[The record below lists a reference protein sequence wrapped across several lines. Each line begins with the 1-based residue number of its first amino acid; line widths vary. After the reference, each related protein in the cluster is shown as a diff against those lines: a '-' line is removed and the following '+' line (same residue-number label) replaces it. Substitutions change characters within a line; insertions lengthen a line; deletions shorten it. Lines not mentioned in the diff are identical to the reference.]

1 MLLEPCLGGEL
12 WTLLRNKVN
21 FDEKWTK
28 FYTACCVEALSYLH
42 SQNIIYRDLKPE
54 NLVLSSNGYPK
65 LCDFGFAKKL
75 RPGHKAWTFCGTPEY
90 VPPEIILN
98 KGHDQS
104 ADFYAL
110 GIFIYELLTGN
121 PPFNSADAMKV
132 YRMALKGLESFSMPL
147 DKISRCSATIIRHL
161 AKEFPS
167 ERLGN
172 GRNGVNDIR
181 RHKWF
186 QGFDWDGLAQ
196 GSLEAPYTPK
206 IASATDL
213 HNFDVFDDPE
223 DEFLDCESPDD
234 EGWDREF

>member
-1 MLLEPCLGGEL
+1 
-12 WTLLRNKVN
+12 
-21 FDEKWTK
+21 
-28 FYTACCVEALSYLH
+28 
-42 SQNIIYRDLKPE
+42 
-54 NLVLSSNGYPK
+54 
-65 LCDFGFAKKL
+65 
-75 RPGHKAWTFCGTPEY
+75 
-90 VPPEIILN
+90 
-98 KGHDQS
+98 
-104 ADFYAL
+104 
-110 GIFIYELLTGN
+110 
-121 PPFNSADAMKV
+121 
-132 YRMALKGLESFSMPL
+132 MPL

-186 QGFDWDGLAQ
+186 QVSFLATFLTDSQSYADTIYIQGFDWDGLAQ
-196 GSLEAPYTPK
+196 GSLEAPYIPK

>member
-1 MLLEPCLGGEL
+1 
-12 WTLLRNKVN
+12 
-21 FDEKWTK
+21 
-28 FYTACCVEALSYLH
+28 
-42 SQNIIYRDLKPE
+42 
-54 NLVLSSNGYPK
+54 
-65 LCDFGFAKKL
+65 
-75 RPGHKAWTFCGTPEY
+75 
-90 VPPEIILN
+90 LN